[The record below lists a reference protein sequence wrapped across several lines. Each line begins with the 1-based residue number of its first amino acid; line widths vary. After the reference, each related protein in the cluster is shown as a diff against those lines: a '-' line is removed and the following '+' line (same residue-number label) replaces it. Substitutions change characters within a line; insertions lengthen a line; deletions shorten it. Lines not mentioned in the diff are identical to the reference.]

1 MSPGEL
7 FLQEQNLIQ
16 SGVLWV
22 LLPGSNP
29 MPLGLIGWQS
39 IASNREQFRLFLS
52 EHTPQC

>member
-39 IASNREQFRLFLS
+39 IASNREQ
-52 EHTPQC
+52 EGV